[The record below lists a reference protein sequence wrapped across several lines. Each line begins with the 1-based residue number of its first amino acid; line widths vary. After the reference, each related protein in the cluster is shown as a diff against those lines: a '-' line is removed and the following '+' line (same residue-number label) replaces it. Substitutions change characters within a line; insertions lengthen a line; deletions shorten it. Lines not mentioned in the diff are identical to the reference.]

1 MALFISWLEGGLNVQ
16 PGASMVNIAS
26 DPDHYKII
34 ISI

>member
-26 DPDHYKII
+26 DHYKII